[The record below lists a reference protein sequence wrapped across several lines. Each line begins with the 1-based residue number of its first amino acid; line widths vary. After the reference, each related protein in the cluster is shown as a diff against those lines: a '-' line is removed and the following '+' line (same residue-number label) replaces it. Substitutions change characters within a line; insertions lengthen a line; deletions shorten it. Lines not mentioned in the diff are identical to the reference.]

1 MAKFSFE
8 NIKQQLRLLSNEQ
21 IKQVHENALDLLDNV
36 GIYFD
41 SLEALEI
48 LDGSG
53 CKVDKSTKIVKF
65 PPELVVKAIESAP
78 EKFNIYDR
86 EGNFYSEIG
95 GDKVHFD
102 PVSTPANVLTSDG
115 ESVRQSNSEDLK
127 MLVKAVDFLPQ
138 LDLASTSVVCSDIP
152 VEMGDTYIYYTVM
165 KGTKKPIIGGAIDV
179 PGVRRT
185 YGMVKALFG
194 SDQAVRE
201 KPYTIFDVCASA
213 PLKYSHISSQNIIDC
228 AHFGFPIET
237 ISVPMLGACSP
248 VTLAGSIVQHTAES
262 LGGLVLAQVVRPGNP
277 YVYGGAPVLFDMKT
291 TTTPMSALEA
301 NMVTAGYS
309 LLGKYYGL
317 PTHTYAALSDAK
329 TPDYQAGYESGMSA
343 IIAAMAGVNMISGA
357 GGLDYVAEFS
367 LEKLIMDA
375 EVIGLTKRLLRGI
388 EVSADTLC
396 QDLFY
401 KVGPGGDFLQ
411 TKHTRQWFK
420 KELYLPG
427 PVVDR
432 KDRASWE
439 SAGKESIFKR
449 AQAQLERVKLHP
461 GSPLDPERSRALDES
476 LIAIANE
483 AGVKVPLMD

>member
-1 MAKFSFE
+1 MAKFSFD

-21 IKQVHENALDLLDNV
+21 IKQIHENALDLLAHV

-41 SLEALEI
+41 SQEALEI
-48 LDGSG
+48 LDGAG
-53 CKVDKSTKIVKF
+53 CTADKSTKIVKF
-65 PPELVVKAIESAP
+65 PPELVQKAIESAP
-78 EKFNIYDR
+78 EKFSIYDR

-102 PVSTPANVLTSDG
+102 PVSTPVNVLTGDG
-115 ESVRQSNSEDLK
+115 ESVRQSTSTDLK
-127 MLVKAVDFLPQ
+127 MLVRAVDFLPQ

-185 YGMVKALFG
+185 YEMVKALFG
-194 SDQAVRE
+194 SEQAVRE

-228 AHFGFPIET
+228 ARFGFPVET

-248 VTLAGSIVQHTAES
+248 VTVAGSIVQHTAES
-262 LGGLVLAQVVRPGNP
+262 LAGLVLTQVVRPGNP

-301 NMVTAGYS
+301 NLVTAGYA
-309 LLGKYYGL
+309 LMGKYYGL
-317 PTHTYAALSDAK
+317 PTHSYAALSDAK
-329 TPDYQAGYESGMSA
+329 IPDYQAGYESGMSA
-343 IIAAMAGVNMISGA
+343 VIVALAGINMISGA

-367 LEKLIMDA
+367 LEKLVMDA
-375 EVIGLTKRLLRGI
+375 EVIGMVKRLLQGI
-388 EVSADTLC
+388 EVSPETLC

-401 KVGPGGDFLQ
+401 QLGPGGDFLQ

-420 KELYLPG
+420 KELYMPG
-427 PVVDR
+427 PVIDR
-432 KDRASWE
+432 KDRASRE
-439 SAGKESIFKR
+439 TAGKESIFQR
-449 AQAQLERVKLHP
+449 AQTQLERIKQHP
-461 GSPLDPERSRALDES
+461 GSPLDEERSRVLDGAL
-476 LIAIANE
+476 LAIARE
-483 AGVKVPLMD
+483 AGVEVPLQD